1 MDTTFDINKVDEERL
16 AESASYGQIRAIA
29 FKFSKNKAGEID
41 FQLQKQLQGCLYG
54 FSKRNELSFQEA
66 HKLIST
72 TKTLP
77 KKYTDAITQYLA
89 DNPEVN

>member
-1 MDTTFDINKVDEERL
+1 MDTTFDINQVDKERL
-16 AESASYGQIRAIA
+16 AEPASYGQIRAISY
-29 FKFSKNKAGEID
+29 KFSKSKAGKIN
-41 FQLQKQLQGCLYG
+41 FRLQKQIQGCLYG

-77 KKYTDAITQYLA
+77 KKYTDAITQNLA
-89 DNPEVN
+89 DNPEVS

>member
-1 MDTTFDINKVDEERL
+1 MDTTFDINQVDKERL

-29 FKFSKNKAGEID
+29 FKFSKDKAGKIN
-41 FQLQKQLQGCLYG
+41 FRLQKQIQGCLYG

>member
-1 MDTTFDINKVDEERL
+1 MDTTFDINQVDKERL
-16 AESASYGQIRAIA
+16 AEPASYGQIRAISY
-29 FKFSKNKAGEID
+29 KFSKSKAGKIN
-41 FQLQKQLQGCLYG
+41 FRLQKQIQGCLYG

-77 KKYTDAITQYLA
+77 KKYKDAITQYLD
-89 DNPEVN
+89 DNPEVS